1 MIDIKLLR
9 EDPDLIRAS
18 QRARGEDEGVVDAI
32 RAADDRRRTSLTAY
46 ERLRA
51 EQKSMGKDV
60 ARAQGDEKQA
70 LLGRSKDIAA
80 EVKSLQAAT
89 LVGSTLES

>member
-9 EDPDLIRAS
+9 EDPDLVRAS

-32 RAADDRRRTSLTAY
+32 RAADERRRSSLTAY

-60 ARAQGDEKQA
+60 A
-70 LLGRSKDIAA
+70 
-80 EVKSLQAAT
+80 QAA
-89 LVGSTLES
+89 G